1 MEIHNWKMNLNKLNN
16 GDLQNWIMEIYKRI
30 AEFNIEL

>member
-1 MEIHNWKMNLNKLNN
+1 MEIHNWKMNLNKLNY

-30 AEFNIEL
+30 AEFNNEL